1 MVGSLEY
8 GEERDYGWMG
18 DDLDRLVFARL
29 IASTTGAGNSV
40 EAREN
45 YKCKVCSDP
54 CWREPYCS
62 ISNHRPDAQ
71 TLDLLQGQNSS
82 TLLIQNREKHVFFEK
97 NGRTSAFHY
106 GRVTVN
112 KTKRNL
118 QTANAVHSTAMEVQ
132 QSSSTTKQ
140 TEKDKRR

>member
-1 MVGSLEY
+1 VKTTNARSVPTPA
-8 GEERDYGWMG
+8 GES
-18 DDLDRLVFARL
+18 L
-29 IASTTGAGNSV
+29 IAVSPITGPMHKHSICSKVRIQAPFLFKIERSTF
-40 EAREN
+40 
-45 YKCKVCSDP
+45 
-54 CWREPYCS
+54 
-62 ISNHRPDAQ
+62 
-71 TLDLLQGQNSS
+71 
-82 TLLIQNREKHVFFEK
+82 FFEK